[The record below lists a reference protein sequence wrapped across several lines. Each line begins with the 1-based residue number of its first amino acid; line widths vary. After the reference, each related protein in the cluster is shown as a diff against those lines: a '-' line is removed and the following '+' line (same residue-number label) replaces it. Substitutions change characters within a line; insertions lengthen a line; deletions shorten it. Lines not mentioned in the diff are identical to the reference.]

1 MASPAPITP
10 SHVLALRALYALET
24 AGVVRLKRVGDKLA
38 VARPLGHQCQ
48 TVVVVNAET
57 FRWKDLRSDT
67 NGATFYSLCSRLDIP
82 LDLAGSALDVTD
94 EA

>member
-24 AGVVRLKRVGDKLA
+24 AGVVRLKQVGDKLA
-38 VARPLGHQCQ
+38 VARHKDHYCQ
-48 TVVVVNAET
+48 TVIVVHPET

-67 NGATFYSLCSRLDIP
+67 NGSGLYPLCSRLDIP